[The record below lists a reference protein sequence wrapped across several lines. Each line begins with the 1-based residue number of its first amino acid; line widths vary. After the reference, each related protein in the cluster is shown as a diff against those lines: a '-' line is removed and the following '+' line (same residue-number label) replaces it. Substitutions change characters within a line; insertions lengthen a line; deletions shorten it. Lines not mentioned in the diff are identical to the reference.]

1 MHSAKPVL
9 VNVVERPV
17 SMFVAA
23 LMERTKIRGVSRDV
37 RLVDWVCVRAGVG
50 GWGGRG
56 SLQKAGLVCVCVP
69 GVGGG

>member
-1 MHSAKPVL
+1 LVIEVHSAKPVL

-37 RLVDWVCVRAGVG
+37 RLVDWVCVCVRGWVG
-50 GWGGRG
+50 DERGGEG
-56 SLQKAGLVCVCVP
+56 
-69 GVGGG
+69 